1 MNDFTFSC
9 PTRFVFA
16 RGATDR
22 VGAELAAAGH
32 ARALVVFGQGS
43 VVRTGTLDRVLSSL
57 DAAGVAHAELGGA
70 RPNPSV
76 AHVREGI
83 AAARSFQADVILAV
97 GGGSTID
104 TAKAIAL
111 GAPYAG
117 DVWDLFAKKAAPV
130 AEGKPAVA
138 CVLTIPAAGSEAS
151 DSSVISNDDLLL
163 KRGLSTE
170 LNRPELAVMDPELT
184 FTLPAYQTAAGVTD
198 MIAHIMER
206 YFSSVG
212 PVPVTDN
219 IACGLVRALMQE
231 APRALADPDDYDAR
245 ANIM

>member
-1 MNDFTFSC
+1 M
-9 PTRFVFA
+9 
-16 RGATDR
+16 R
-22 VGAELAAAGH
+22 VGMNQHKQEIIQQAVE
-32 ARALVVFGQGS
+32 FQK
-43 VVRTGTLDRVLSSL
+43 
-57 DAAGVAHAELGGA
+57 
-70 RPNPSV
+70 
-76 AHVREGI
+76 I
-83 AAARSFQADVILAV
+83 SFRADVILAV

-111 GAPYAG
+111 GVPYDG
-117 DVWDLFAKKAAPV
+117 DVWDLFAKKASPV

-206 YFSSVG
+206 YFSSAG

-219 IACGLVRALMQE
+219 IACGLVRALMDE
-231 APRALADPDDYDAR
+231 APRALAVLAERCPEAR
-245 ANIM
+245 LVALPGDEIRIEGPVEADEVGRALMAEGIAVSELHRIAGDREAFFVDLMGGGDEGEGA